1 MQEHPETATGTAT
14 ATGIATDTSVATES
28 AISNATASA
37 AGDATA
43 SSNDS
48 STGNSTASSNGSA
61 TGAATAA
68 APRTASLELVK
79 ELPRGSVGVVH
90 QARNPQQNRSVALRK
105 FEVPEWLDDGKELIQ
120 KILAEAKAA
129 SALDHPNIA
138 KLYTCGYK
146 DFTLFMTA
154 DFIEGQTLRE
164 LMTKRQPEMSEVLQ
178 MSKQLLVALDYAH
191 SKGVCHHFL
200 NPSNIKILPD
210 GTLKLLDFGLLRDKN
225 LLTQSPTKKLENE
238 PYLSPEQVKHK
249 PVTGATNIFNAAT
262 IIYQLYTARSP
273 FSGPH
278 LGEVDRNI
286 TDGNPHP
293 MQMAHPRVPEEISRV
308 VLKALAKNPGER
320 FASGQQ
326 FFAALEEAAK
336 AMPVPRANSTGS
348 MPAYKDGPGP
358 NASQAIRVQPSPNG
372 SQSFKAA
379 PGPNA
384 SQSFKAIP
392 GPNASQSFRAM
403 PSGAASQV
411 IKAQTPGTVG
421 TTYVGP
427 EKTGAR
433 KPVSTANHW
442 KVVAAVVGGLCLI
455 VVLAL
460 LFQRHPAEQEDAATP
475 PQSANAPAPFSGK
488 AEQAIEKVKAAQE
501 KAQDIQEDKAHAA
514 PVRAG
519 RSTRYAPA
527 APVAPPTAKE
537 GQLIVSSMPMGA
549 IVEIE
554 GRAGQQWKA
563 PQTVPGLAAGNY
575 KVTFKMPGY
584 ATETRTVQ
592 VTGGART
599 PIDVR
604 LSAVKGFVTVASKP
618 AGGEIWI
625 NGKDTGKVTPIEFL
639 VEPGAQNIVV
649 RKQGYLEAS
658 TDLKLVAGQ
667 SVNYAPSLMA
677 AGRTDNIRLVGGSG
691 VGKLLGNNGAGSG
704 MARIEIKTEPKG
716 AQVTINGTP
725 LQKTTP
731 LEVQLDA
738 GNYDITI
745 QKDGFKP
752 IHESA
757 IVGMDD
763 RIKIDRPL
771 SH

>member
-1 MQEHPETATGTAT
+1 MQENQELATGTAT
-14 ATGIATDTSVATES
+14 ATGVATDTAP
-28 AISNATASA
+28 I
-37 AGDATA
+37 AGDA
-43 SSNDS
+43 
-48 STGNSTASSNGSA
+48 TASSNGSA
-61 TGAATAA
+61 TGNATASGNGTGNGTAA

-90 QARNPQQNRSVALRK
+90 QARNPQQNRSVVLRK
-105 FEVPEWLDDGKELIQ
+105 FEVPEWLDDANELIQ

-138 KLYTCGYK
+138 RLHTCGYK

-154 DFIEGQTLRE
+154 EFVEGQTLKE
-164 LMTKRQPEMSEVLQ
+164 FMAKRQPEMSEVLQ
-178 MSKQLLVALDYAH
+178 MAKQLLAALDYAH

-200 NPSNIKILPD
+200 NPYNIKVLPD

-238 PYLSPEQVKHK
+238 PYLCPEQVKNK
-249 PVTGATNIFNAAT
+249 PMTRAGNIFNAGT

-278 LGEVDRNI
+278 LGEVDRAI
-286 TDGNPHP
+286 TDVDPHP

-308 VLKALAKNPGER
+308 VLKALAKNPAAR
-320 FASGQQ
+320 YASGQQ
-326 FFAALEEAAK
+326 FFDALEEAAK
-336 AMPVPRANSTGS
+336 AVPLARANSTGS
-348 MPAYKDGPGP
+348 MPVYKDGPGP
-358 NASQAIRVQPSPNG
+358 NASQAI
-372 SQSFKAA
+372 KAM

-384 SQSFKAIP
+384 SQSFKAMP
-392 GPNASQSFRAM
+392 GPNVSQSFRAI
-403 PSGAASQV
+403 PAASASQV
-411 IKAQTPGTVG
+411 VKPVTPGTVG

-427 EKTGAR
+427 GEKTSTR

-442 KVVAAVVGGLCLI
+442 KVVAAVVGGLVLV

-460 LFQRHPAEQEDAATP
+460 LFQRHPVEEEDAGAPSPTK
-475 PQSANAPAPFSGK
+475 SPAPFSGK
-488 AEQAIEKVKAAQE
+488 AEQAIEKAKAAQD
-501 KAQDIQEDKAHAA
+501 AQESRSRFAAA
-514 PVRAG
+514 PAPSRAS
-519 RSTRYAPA
+519 RAARYVPA

-549 IVEIE
+549 TVEIE
-554 GRAGQQWKA
+554 GQAGQQWKA
-563 PQTVPGLAAGNY
+563 PQTVPGLAAGTY
-575 KVTFKMPGY
+575 KVTFNMPGY

-592 VTGGART
+592 VSGGART
-599 PIDVR
+599 PLDVR
-604 LSAVKGFVTVASKP
+604 MTAVKGFVTVASKP
-618 AGGEIWI
+618 AGAAIWI

-639 VEPGAQNIVV
+639 VEPGTQSIVV
-649 RKQGYLEAS
+649 RKQGYLDAS

-677 AGRTDNIRLVGGSG
+677 AGRTDNIRLVGSSG
-691 VGKLLGNNGAGSG
+691 VGKLLGNNGSASG

-716 AQVTINGTP
+716 ALVTLNGTP

-731 LEVQLDA
+731 LEVQVEA

-763 RIKIDRPL
+763 RIKIDRSL

>member
-14 ATGIATDTSVATES
+14 ATGSATD
-28 AISNATASA
+28 TASA

-43 SSNDS
+43 SSN
-48 STGNSTASSNGSA
+48 GNA

-90 QARNPQQNRSVALRK
+90 QARSPQQNRSVALRK
-105 FEVPEWLDDGKELIQ
+105 FEVPEWLDDVNGLIQ

-138 KLYTCGYK
+138 RLYTCGYK
-146 DFTLFMTA
+146 DCTVFITA
-154 DFIEGQTLRE
+154 EFVEGQTLKE
-164 LMTKRQPEMSEVLQ
+164 YMAKRQPEMSEVLQ
-178 MSKQLLVALDYAH
+178 LAKQLLAALDYAH
-191 SKGVCHHFL
+191 SKGVCHNFL
-200 NPSNIKILPD
+200 NPYNIKVLPD

-225 LLTQSPTKKLENE
+225 LLTQTPTKKLENE
-238 PYLSPEQVKHK
+238 PYLSPEQVKNK
-249 PVTGATNIFNAAT
+249 PVDRAGNIFNAAT
-262 IIYQLYTARSP
+262 LIYQLYTARSP

-278 LGEVDRNI
+278 LGEVDRSI
-286 TDGNPHP
+286 TDVDPHP
-293 MQMAHPRVPEEISRV
+293 MQMAHPRVPEAISKV
-308 VLKALAKNPGER
+308 VLKALAKNPAAR
-320 FASGQQ
+320 YSSGQQ
-326 FFAALEEAAK
+326 FFEALEEAAK
-336 AMPVPRANSTGS
+336 AAPVSRANSTGS
-348 MPAYKDGPGP
+348 FPAYKDGPGP
-358 NASQAIRVQPSPNG
+358 NGSQAI
-372 SQSFKAA
+372 KAI

-384 SQSFKAIP
+384 SQSFKAMP

-403 PSGAASQV
+403 PSGSASQAV
-411 IKAQTPGTVG
+411 KPPTPGTVG

-427 EKTGAR
+427 GERTSAR
-433 KPVSTANHW
+433 GPVSTANHW
-442 KVVAAVVGGLCLI
+442 KVVAAVVGGLCVI

-460 LFQRHPAEQEDAATP
+460 LFQRHPAEEEDAAGP
-475 PQSANAPAPFSGK
+475 SAKAATPFSGK
-488 AEQAIEKVKAAQE
+488 AGQTIEKVKAAQDE
-501 KAQDIQEDKAHAA
+501 EGRSRSASA
-514 PVRAG
+514 PAPARAG
-519 RSTRYAPA
+519 KSARYAAA
-527 APVAPPTAKE
+527 APVAPPAPSE

-549 IVEIE
+549 TVEIE
-554 GRAGQQWKA
+554 GRTGQQWKA
-563 PQTVPGLAAGNY
+563 PQTIPGLAAGTY
-575 KVTFKMPGY
+575 KVSFNMPGY

-592 VTGGART
+592 VSGGART

-618 AGGEIWI
+618 AGAEIWI
-625 NGKDTGKVTPIEFL
+625 NGKDTGKLTPIEFL
-639 VEPGAQNIVV
+639 VEPGAQNIVL

-677 AGRTDNIRLVGGSG
+677 AGRTDNIRLVGSSG
-691 VGKLLGNNGAGSG
+691 VGKLLGNSNNGSG

-731 LEVQLDA
+731 LEVQLEA

-771 SH
+771 TH

>member
-1 MQEHPETATGTAT
+1 
-14 ATGIATDTSVATES
+14 
-28 AISNATASA
+28 
-37 AGDATA
+37 
-43 SSNDS
+43 
-48 STGNSTASSNGSA
+48 
-61 TGAATAA
+61 
-68 APRTASLELVK
+68 
-79 ELPRGSVGVVH
+79 VVH

-105 FEVPEWLDDGKELIQ
+105 FEVPEWLDDANELIQ
-120 KILAEAKAA
+120 KIVAEAKAA

-138 KLYTCGYK
+138 KLHTCGYK

-154 DFIEGQTLRE
+154 EFVEGQNLKEFMAR
-164 LMTKRQPEMSEVLQ
+164 RQPEMSEVLQ
-178 MSKQLLVALDYAH
+178 LAKQLLAALDYAH
-191 SKGVCHHFL
+191 GKGVCHNFL

-238 PYLSPEQVKHK
+238 PYLCPEQVKHK
-249 PVTGATNIFNAAT
+249 PADRAGNIFNAAT

-273 FSGPH
+273 FHGPH

-286 TDGNPHP
+286 TDVNPHP
-293 MQMAHPRVPEEISRV
+293 MQMAHPRVPEEISKV
-308 VLKALAKNPGER
+308 VLKALSKNPAAR
-320 FASGQQ
+320 YASGQQ
-326 FFAALEEAAK
+326 FFDALEEAAK
-336 AMPVPRANSTGS
+336 AAPVSRANSTGS
-348 MPAYKDGPGP
+348 MPAYQDGPGP
-358 NASQAIRVQPSPNG
+358 NASQAIKAMPGPNT
-372 SQSFKAA
+372 SQSFKAM
-379 PGPNA
+379 
-384 SQSFKAIP
+384 P
-392 GPNASQSFRAM
+392 GPNASQSFRAV
-403 PSGAASQV
+403 PSGSASQV
-411 IKAQTPGTVG
+411 VKQPTPGTVG
-421 TTYVGP
+421 TTYVGRG
-427 EKTGAR
+427 EKTSVR

-460 LFQRHPAEQEDAATP
+460 LFQRHPAEEEDAAAP
-475 PQSANAPAPFSGK
+475 SAAKSPAPFSGK
-488 AEQAIEKVKAAQE
+488 AGQTIEKVKAAQDE
-501 KAQDIQEDKAHAA
+501 QGRSRSASAA
-514 PVRAG
+514 PASAPARAG
-519 RSTRYAPA
+519 RSARYAPA
-527 APVAPPTAKE
+527 APVAPPTASE

-549 IVEIE
+549 TVEIE

-563 PQTVPGLAAGNY
+563 PQTIPGLAAGTY
-575 KVTFKMPGY
+575 KVLFNMPGY

-592 VTGGART
+592 VSGGART

-604 LSAVKGFVTVASKP
+604 LVAVKGFVTVASKP
-618 AGGEIWI
+618 AGAEIWI

-658 TDLKLVAGQ
+658 TDVKLVAGQ

-677 AGRTDNIRLVGGSG
+677 AGRTDNIRLVGSSG
-691 VGKLLGNNGAGSG
+691 VGKLLGNNGSGSG

-731 LEVQLDA
+731 LEVQLEA

-771 SH
+771 TH

>member
-1 MQEHPETATGTAT
+1 MQENPESATGTAT
-14 ATGIATDTSVATES
+14 ATATATGIASD
-28 AISNATASA
+28 TASA

-43 SSNDS
+43 SSSVSASGKPAD
-48 STGNSTASSNGSA
+48 TGNGT
-61 TGAATAA
+61 AATAA
-68 APRTASLELVK
+68 APRTDRLELVK

-105 FEVPEWLDDGKELIQ
+105 FEIPEWLDDVNGLLQ

-129 SALDHPNIA
+129 SALAHPNIA
-138 KLYTCGYK
+138 KLHTCGYK
-146 DFTLFMTA
+146 DFTVFMTA
-154 DFIEGQTLRE
+154 EFVEGENLKE
-164 LMTKRQPEMSEVLQ
+164 YMGKRQPEMSEVLQ
-178 MSKQLLVALDYAH
+178 LAKQLLTALDYAH
-191 SKGVCHHFL
+191 SKGVCHNFL

-238 PYLSPEQVKHK
+238 PYLSPEQLKHK

-286 TDGNPHP
+286 TDVDPHP

-308 VLKALAKNPGER
+308 VLKALAKNPAAR
-320 FASGQQ
+320 YASGQQ

-336 AMPVPRANSTGS
+336 AAPVSRANSTGS
-348 MPAYKDGPGP
+348 MPAYQGGPGP
-358 NASQAIRVQPSPNG
+358 NG
-372 SQSFKAA
+372 SQQMKAA

-384 SQSFKAIP
+384 SQSFKAMP
-392 GPNASQSFRAM
+392 GPNASQSFRAI
-403 PSGAASQV
+403 PPGSASQAV
-411 IKAQTPGTVG
+411 KGPTPGTVG

-427 EKTGAR
+427 GEKTSVR

-460 LFQRHPAEQEDAATP
+460 LFQRHPAEEEDAATP
-475 PQSANAPAPFSGK
+475 SQSAANAPTPFGSK
-488 AEQAIEKVKAAQE
+488 AEQAIENAKAAQDE
-501 KAQDIQEDKAHAA
+501 QSKAQSPSA
-514 PVRAG
+514 PPRAG
-519 RSTRYAPA
+519 KSARYVPA

-549 IVEIE
+549 TVEIE

-563 PQTVPGLAAGNY
+563 PQTVPGLAAGTY
-575 KVTFKMPGY
+575 KVTFNMPGY
-584 ATETRTVQ
+584 ATETRTAQ

-604 LSAVKGFVTVASKP
+604 MVAVKGFVTVASKP
-618 AGGEIWI
+618 AGAEILI

-639 VEPGAQNIVV
+639 VEPGAQNIVL

-677 AGRTDNIRLVGGSG
+677 AGRTDNIRLVGSSG
-691 VGKLLGNNGAGSG
+691 VGKLLGNNNGNGSG

-731 LEVQLDA
+731 LEVQLEA

-757 IVGMDD
+757 ILGMDD
-763 RIKIDRPL
+763 RIKIDRQL
-771 SH
+771 AH

>member
-1 MQEHPETATGTAT
+1 MQENQESATGTATATAT
-14 ATGIATDTSVATES
+14 ATGIATDTASPAGDALNASASNQASATGNGSGNASVTG
-28 AISNATASA
+28 NATAS
-37 AGDATA
+37 
-43 SSNDS
+43 SP
-48 STGNSTASSNGSA
+48 
-61 TGAATAA
+61 AA
-68 APRTASLELVK
+68 APRTDRLELVK

-105 FEVPEWLDDGKELIQ
+105 FEVPEWLDDANELIQ

-129 SALDHPNIA
+129 SALVHPNIP
-138 KLYTCGYK
+138 KLHTCGYK
-146 DFTLFMTA
+146 DFTVFMTA
-154 DFIEGQTLRE
+154 EFVEGENLKE
-164 LMTKRQPEMSEVLQ
+164 YMGKRQPEMSEVLQ
-178 MSKQLLVALDYAH
+178 LAKQLLAALDYAH
-191 SKGVCHHFL
+191 SKGVCHNFL
-200 NPSNIKILPD
+200 NPSNIKVLPD

-278 LGEVDRNI
+278 LGEVDRSI
-286 TDGNPHP
+286 TDVNPHP
-293 MQMAHPRVPEEISRV
+293 MQMAHPRVPEEISKV
-308 VLKALAKNPGER
+308 VLKALAKNPAER

-336 AMPVPRANSTGS
+336 AVPISRANSTGS

-358 NASQAIRVQPSPNG
+358 NASQSMKAMPGPNA
-372 SQSFKAA
+372 SQSFKAV

-392 GPNASQSFRAM
+392 
-403 PSGAASQV
+403 SGSASQV
-411 IKAQTPGTVG
+411 VKQPTPGTVG
-421 TTYVGP
+421 TTYVGS
-427 EKTGAR
+427 EKTSVR

-460 LFQRHPAEQEDAATP
+460 VFQRHPAEEEEAAVP
-475 PQSANAPAPFSGK
+475 SQSAANPPAPFNGK
-488 AEQAIEKVKAAQE
+488 AEQAIEKAKAAQD
-501 KAQDIQEDKAHAA
+501 AQENQEGRSRFAAA
-514 PVRAG
+514 PAPARAG
-519 RSTRYAPA
+519 SSARYAPA
-527 APVAPPTAKE
+527 APVGPPTARE

-549 IVEIE
+549 TVEIE
-554 GRAGQQWKA
+554 GHAGQQWKA
-563 PQTVPGLAAGNY
+563 PQTVPGLAEGTY
-575 KVTFKMPGY
+575 KVTFNMPGY

-592 VTGGART
+592 VTGGSRT
-599 PIDVR
+599 PLDARMV
-604 LSAVKGFVTVASKP
+604 AVKGFVTVASKP
-618 AGGEIWI
+618 AGAEIWI

-677 AGRTDNIRLVGGSG
+677 AGRTDNIRLVGSSG
-691 VGKLLGNNGAGSG
+691 VGRLLGNNGNGSG

-731 LEVQLDA
+731 LEVQLEA

-757 IVGMDD
+757 ILGMDD
-763 RIKIDRPL
+763 RIRIDRPL

>member
-1 MQEHPETATGTAT
+1 MQEYPETATGTAT
-14 ATGIATDTSVATES
+14 ATG
-28 AISNATASA
+28 
-37 AGDATA
+37 DATA
-43 SSNDS
+43 SS
-48 STGNSTASSNGSA
+48 TGNA

-90 QARNPQQNRSVALRK
+90 QARSPQQNRSVALRK
-105 FEVPEWLDDGKELIQ
+105 FEVPEWLDDANALIQ

-154 DFIEGQTLRE
+154 EFVEGQTLRE
-164 LMTKRQPEMSEVLQ
+164 LMTKRQPEMNEVLQ
-178 MSKQLLVALDYAH
+178 MAKQLLAALDYAH
-191 SKGVCHHFL
+191 SKGVCHNFL
-200 NPSNIKILPD
+200 NPSNIKVLPD
-210 GTLKLLDFGLLRDKN
+210 GMLKLLDFGLLRDKN

-238 PYLSPEQVKHK
+238 PYLCPEQVKNK
-249 PVTGATNIFNAAT
+249 PVSAAGNIFNAGT
-262 IIYQLYTARSP
+262 LIYQLYTARSP

-278 LGEVDRNI
+278 LGEVDRAI
-286 TDGNPHP
+286 TDVNPHP

-308 VLKALAKNPGER
+308 VLKALAKNPAER
-320 FASGQQ
+320 YASGQQ

-336 AMPVPRANSTGS
+336 AMPVSRGNSTGS
-348 MPAYKDGPGP
+348 FPAYKDAPGP
-358 NASQAIRVQPSPNG
+358 NASQAIKVQPSPNA
-372 SQSFKAA
+372 SQSFKAV

-384 SQSFKAIP
+384 SQSFKA
-392 GPNASQSFRAM
+392 M
-403 PSGAASQV
+403 PSGSATQSV
-411 IKAQTPGTVG
+411 KVTPGTVG

-427 EKTGAR
+427 GGKTSTR

-460 LFQRHPAEQEDAATP
+460 LFQRHPAEEEDSAAP
-475 PQSANAPAPFSGK
+475 KSAVNAPAPFSGK
-488 AEQAIEKVKAAQE
+488 AEQAIEKVKAA
-501 KAQDIQEDKAHAA
+501 EDEQSKSRSASAA
-514 PVRAG
+514 PAPARAG
-519 RSTRYAPA
+519 RSARYVPA

-549 IVEIE
+549 TVEIE
-554 GRAGQQWKA
+554 GHAGQQWKA
-563 PQTVPGLAAGNY
+563 PQTVPGLAAGTY
-575 KVTFKMPGY
+575 KVTFNMPGY

-604 LSAVKGFVTVASKP
+604 MVAVKGFVTVASKP
-618 AGGEIWI
+618 AGAEIWI
-625 NGKDTGKVTPIEFL
+625 NGKDTGKITPIEFL
-639 VEPGAQNIVV
+639 VEPGTQSIVV
-649 RKQGYLEAS
+649 RKQGFLEA
-658 TDLKLVAGQ
+658 TTEIKLVAGQ

-677 AGRTDNIRLVGGSG
+677 AGRTDNIRLVGSSG
-691 VGKLLGNNGAGSG
+691 VGKLLGNNGNASG

-731 LEVQLDA
+731 LEVQLEA
-738 GNYDITI
+738 GNYDIII

-752 IHESA
+752 IHESS

-763 RIKIDRPL
+763 RIKIDRQL

>member
-14 ATGIATDTSVATES
+14 AAGMATDTSVATGD
-28 AISNATASA
+28 ANTLANGNASA
-37 AGDATA
+37 
-43 SSNDS
+43 N
-48 STGNSTASSNGSA
+48 
-61 TGAATAA
+61 GAATAA

-90 QARNPQQNRSVALRK
+90 QARNPQQNRFVALRK
-105 FEVPEWLDDGKELIQ
+105 FEVPEWLDDANELIQ

-138 KLYTCGYK
+138 KLHTCGYK
-146 DFTLFMTA
+146 DFTVFMTA
-154 DFIEGQTLRE
+154 EFVEGQNLKE
-164 LMTKRQPEMSEVLQ
+164 FMAKRQPEMSEVLQ
-178 MSKQLLVALDYAH
+178 MAKQLLAALDYAH

-200 NPSNIKILPD
+200 NPYNIKLLPD

-238 PYLSPEQVKHK
+238 PYLCPEQVKHK
-249 PVTGATNIFNAAT
+249 PMTRAGNIFNAGT

-278 LGEVDRNI
+278 LGEVDRAI
-286 TDGNPHP
+286 TDVDPHP

-308 VLKALAKNPGER
+308 VLKALAKNPAAR
-320 FASGQQ
+320 YASGQQ
-326 FFAALEEAAK
+326 FFDALEEAAK
-336 AMPVPRANSTGS
+336 AVPLARANSTGS

-358 NASQAIRVQPSPNG
+358 NASQAI
-372 SQSFKAA
+372 KAT

-384 SQSFKAIP
+384 SQSFKAMP

-403 PSGAASQV
+403 PAASASQV
-411 IKAQTPGTVG
+411 VKAVTPGTVG

-427 EKTGAR
+427 GEKTSTRG
-433 KPVSTANHW
+433 PVSTANHW

-460 LFQRHPAEQEDAATP
+460 LFQRHPAEEEDAAAP
-475 PQSANAPAPFSGK
+475 SAKAAAPFSGK
-488 AEQAIEKVKAAQE
+488 AEQAIEKVKAAQD
-501 KAQDIQEDKAHAA
+501 AQESRSQSAAA
-514 PVRAG
+514 PAPARA
-519 RSTRYAPA
+519 SKAARYVPA

-549 IVEIE
+549 TVEIE

-563 PQTVPGLAAGNY
+563 PQTVPGLAAGTY
-575 KVTFKMPGY
+575 KVTLNMPGY

-592 VTGGART
+592 VSGGART
-599 PIDVR
+599 PLDVR
-604 LSAVKGFVTVASKP
+604 MTAVKGFLTVASKP

-677 AGRTDNIRLVGGSG
+677 AGRTDNIRLVGSSG
-691 VGKLLGNNGAGSG
+691 MGKLLGNNGSASG

-716 AQVTINGTP
+716 ALVTLNGTP

-731 LEVQLDA
+731 LEVQVEA

-763 RIKIDRPL
+763 RIKIDRSL

>member
-1 MQEHPETATGTAT
+1 MQEHPETAAGTAT
-14 ATGIATDTSVATES
+14 ATGTATDASVATNS
-28 AISNATASA
+28 AN
-37 AGDATA
+37 GNATA
-43 SSNDS
+43 SSNAS
-48 STGNSTASSNGSA
+48 ATGNA
-61 TGAATAA
+61 TGAAA
-68 APRTASLELVK
+68 APRKASLELVK

-90 QARNPQQNRSVALRK
+90 QARNPQQDRFVALRK
-105 FEVPEWLDDGKELIQ
+105 FEVPEWLDDANELIQ

-138 KLYTCGYK
+138 KLHTCGYK
-146 DFTLFMTA
+146 DFTVFMTA
-154 DFIEGQTLRE
+154 EFVEGQTLKE
-164 LMTKRQPEMSEVLQ
+164 YMAKRQPEMSEVLQ
-178 MSKQLLVALDYAH
+178 MAKQLLAALDYAH
-191 SKGVCHHFL
+191 SKGVCHNFL
-200 NPSNIKILPD
+200 NPYNIKVLPD

-238 PYLSPEQVKHK
+238 PYLCPEQVKNK
-249 PVTGATNIFNAAT
+249 LMSAAGNIFNAAT

-278 LGEVDRNI
+278 LGEVDRAI
-286 TDGNPHP
+286 TDVTPHP
-293 MQMAHPRVPEEISRV
+293 MQMAHPRVPEEISKV
-308 VLKALAKNPGER
+308 VLKALSKNPGDR
-320 FASGQQ
+320 YRSGQQ
-326 FFAALEEAAK
+326 FFAALEEASK
-336 AMPVPRANSTGS
+336 AAPVARANSTGS
-348 MPAYKDGPGP
+348 FPAYKDVPGP
-358 NASQAIRVQPSPNG
+358 NSSQAIKVQPS
-372 SQSFKAA
+372 
-379 PGPNA
+379 PNA
-384 SQSFKAIP
+384 SQSFRAVP

-403 PSGAASQV
+403 PSGSTTQSV
-411 IKAQTPGTVG
+411 KVTPGTVG

-427 EKTGAR
+427 EKTSKR

-460 LFQRHPAEQEDAATP
+460 LFQRHPAEEEDAAGSK
-475 PQSANAPAPFSGK
+475 SAANAPAPAPFSGK
-488 AEQAIEKVKAAQE
+488 AEQAIEKVRAAQDE
-501 KAQDIQEDKAHAA
+501 QGRAQSEPAQASTRA
-514 PVRAG
+514 RAG
-519 RSTRYAPA
+519 KSARYAPA
-527 APVAPPTAKE
+527 APVAPPAPSE

-549 IVEIE
+549 TVEIE
-554 GRAGQQWKA
+554 GRSGQQWKA
-563 PQTVPGLAAGNY
+563 PQTIPGLAAGTY
-575 KVTFKMPGY
+575 KVSFNMPGY

-592 VTGGART
+592 VSGGART

-604 LSAVKGFVTVASKP
+604 MNAVKGFVTVASKP
-618 AGGEIWI
+618 AGAEIWI

-639 VEPGAQNIVV
+639 VEPGAQNIVL

-667 SVNYAPSLMA
+667 SVNYSPSLMA
-677 AGRTDNIRLVGGSG
+677 AGRTDNLRLVGSSG
-691 VGKLLGNNGAGSG
+691 VGKLLGNNSSGSG

-731 LEVQLDA
+731 LEVQLEA

-757 IVGMDD
+757 ILGMDD
-763 RIKIDRPL
+763 RIKIDRAL
-771 SH
+771 AH

>member
-1 MQEHPETATGTAT
+1 MQEHPETATETAT
-14 ATGIATDTSVATES
+14 ATGIATDSATGMDS
-28 AISNATASA
+28 AITNATAGA
-37 AGDATA
+37 AGDANA
-43 SSNDS
+43 
-48 STGNSTASSNGSA
+48 SA
-61 TGAATAA
+61 TGNGTAAATAA
-68 APRTASLELVK
+68 APRKASLELIK

-90 QARNPQQNRSVALRK
+90 QARSPQQNRSVALRK
-105 FEVPEWLDDGKELIQ
+105 FEVPEWLDDVNGLIQ

-138 KLYTCGYK
+138 RLYTCGYK
-146 DFTLFMTA
+146 DCTVFMTA
-154 DFIEGQTLRE
+154 EFVEGQNLKE
-164 LMTKRQPEMSEVLQ
+164 YMAKRQPEMGEVLQ
-178 MSKQLLVALDYAH
+178 LAKQLLTALDYAH
-191 SKGVCHHFL
+191 SKGVCHNYL

-210 GTLKLLDFGLLRDKN
+210 GTLKLLDLGLLRDKN

-238 PYLSPEQVKHK
+238 PYLCPEQVKNK
-249 PVTGATNIFNAAT
+249 PMNRAGNIFNAAT

-278 LGEVDRNI
+278 LGEVDRAI
-286 TDGNPHP
+286 TDVTPHP

-308 VLKALAKNPGER
+308 VLKALSKNPAER
-320 FASGQQ
+320 YSSGQQ

-336 AMPVPRANSTGS
+336 ATPMSRANSTGS
-348 MPAYKDGPGP
+348 FPAYQGGPGP
-358 NASQAIRVQPSPNG
+358 NASQAIKVQPS
-372 SQSFKAA
+372 
-379 PGPNA
+379 PNA
-384 SQSFKAIP
+384 SQSFRAVP
-392 GPNASQSFRAM
+392 GPNASQSFRAI
-403 PSGAASQV
+403 PSGSASQAV
-411 IKAQTPGTVG
+411 KPPTPGTVG
-421 TTYVGP
+421 TTYGGT

-460 LFQRHPAEQEDAATP
+460 LFQRHPAEEEDSAASK
-475 PQSANAPAPFSGK
+475 SAADAPAPFGRK
-488 AEQAIEKVKAAQE
+488 AEQAIEKVKARQDSQE
-501 KAQDIQEDKAHAA
+501 SKSHAA
-514 PVRAG
+514 AAPAPARAG
-519 RSTRYAPA
+519 KSARYAPA
-527 APVAPPTAKE
+527 APVAPPAASE
-537 GQLIVSSMPMGA
+537 GQLIVSSMPIGA
-549 IVEIE
+549 TVEIE

-563 PQTVPGLAAGNY
+563 PQTVPGLAAGTY
-575 KVTFKMPGY
+575 KVTFNMPGY
-584 ATETRTVQ
+584 ATETRSVQ

-599 PIDVR
+599 PLDVR
-604 LSAVKGFVTVASKP
+604 MSAVKGFVTVASKP

-639 VEPGAQNIVV
+639 VEPGPQNIVV

-658 TDLKLVAGQ
+658 TDVKLVAGQ

-677 AGRTDNIRLVGGSG
+677 AGRTDNIRLVGSSG

-731 LEVQLDA
+731 LEVQLEA